1 MSFNRVQ
8 IFSNQRTNRKIPVNL
23 IKHVIDPDRLLLVWQ
38 APEEGRSR
46 TRFVVGELRQHEGQV
61 VFRYLPDTDEF
72 KKACAEGFICY
83 PAFRKTGQE
92 YSQGVLDSFLRRLP
106 PRKRGDFGKY
116 LEQWRLAPNVEIS
129 DFALLGHTGAK
140 LPNDGFALINPFDNI
155 EPPFEFYI
163 EVAGFRHQPN
173 ISIDDISV
181 GMSAVF
187 IAEHDNEYNH
197 DAVRIEVAGKK
208 IGYVS
213 DAQCKAFNSWLG
225 RYFINASVERING
238 TSERPLVYIYGRVER
253 AQHCKAV
260 A

>member
-1 MSFNRVQ
+1 VNR
-8 IFSNQRTNRKIPVNL
+8 
-23 IKHVIDPDRLLLVWQ
+23 IKHVTDPDRLLLVWQ
-38 APEEGRSR
+38 APEEGKSR

-72 KKACAEGFICY
+72 KKACAEGFVCY

-92 YSQGVLDSFLRRLP
+92 YTQGVLDSFLRRLP
-106 PRKRGDFGKY
+106 PRKRGDFNKY

-140 LPNDGFALINPFDNI
+140 LPNDGFALINPFDNAA
-155 EPPFEFYI
+155 PPFEFYI

-173 ISIDDISV
+173 ISVDDISV
-181 GMSAVF
+181 GMSVVF
-187 IAEHDNEYNH
+187 IAEPENEYNR

-208 IGYVS
+208 IGYVNN
-213 DAQCKAFNSWLG
+213 AQCKAFNSWLG
-225 RYFINASVERING
+225 RYPINASVERING
-238 TSERPLVYIYGRVER
+238 TSERPLVYIYGRVEQVQR
-253 AQHCKAV
+253 CKAV

>member
-1 MSFNRVQ
+1 M
-8 IFSNQRTNRKIPVNL
+8 NL

>member
-1 MSFNRVQ
+1 
-8 IFSNQRTNRKIPVNL
+8 VNL
-23 IKHVIDPDRLLLVWQ
+23 IKHVTDPDRLLLVWQ
-38 APEEGRSR
+38 APEEGKSR

-61 VFRYLPDTDEF
+61 VFRYLLDTDEF
-72 KKACAEGFICY
+72 KKACAEGFVCY
-83 PAFRKTGQE
+83 PAFRKTSQE
-92 YSQGVLDSFLRRLP
+92 YTQGVLDSFLRRLP
-106 PRKRGDFGKY
+106 PRKRGDFAKY

-140 LPNDGFALINPFDNI
+140 LPNDGFALINPFYNA

-181 GMSAVF
+181 GMNAVF
-187 IAEHDNEYNH
+187 IAEPDNEHNH

-225 RYFINASVERING
+225 RYSINASVERING
-238 TSERPLVYIYGRVER
+238 TIDRPLVYIYGRVDLE
-253 AQHCKAV
+253 QQCKAV